1 MYRRCNPYNILLAF
15 LILLAIGLSIIAY
28 KQKAENTVSVVITKD
43 GKTEEY
49 DKIKKDSIEIV
60 YKGDVYDI
68 TFKSYEDDLKYTFID
83 VTEYKIKE

>member
-1 MYRRCNPYNILLAF
+1 MYRRCNPYNILIAF

-49 DKIKKDSIEIV
+49 DKIKKDRIEIV

>member
-15 LILLAIGLSIIAY
+15 LILFAIGLSIIAS
-28 KQKAENTVSVVITKD
+28 KQIAENTVSVVITKD

-60 YKGDVYDI
+60 HKGDVYDI

>member
-1 MYRRCNPYNILLAF
+1 M
-15 LILLAIGLSIIAY
+15 
-28 KQKAENTVSVVITKD
+28 SVVITKD